1 MVFSLLGRC
10 QGEWGSAK
18 NTRVP
23 VSRANR
29 AWPDSSLPRSQ
40 VRVLRSGSGSVV
52 MEAVSAAFTGA
63 MLGDVGQPQ
72 LVRSGGGEV
81 PLDEVV
87 AVSYTHLTLPTNRE
101 V

>member
-40 VRVLRSGSGSVV
+40 VRVLRNCSGSFAID
-52 MEAVSAAFTGA
+52 AVRAAFIATA
-63 MLGDVGQPQ
+63 P
-72 LVRSGGGEV
+72 
-81 PLDEVV
+81 
-87 AVSYTHLTLPTNRE
+87 
-101 V
+101 